1 MFRSVSDQFT
11 CKSKRCQ
18 GLTVNFSIAVPLL
31 QRFAEEFFAY
41 PKNTDCSKLAEA
53 KVIKLSLWLPSF
65 QVCPFPPLAPPPPF
79 FPLQPKRLSGLCQVV
94 WSHDGAFVI
103 KRLPGG
109 EDVLALIVLKSWPNT
124 SQTARPTPPPPPP
137 PPSMA
142 FSLRL
147 LSTKSSAT
155 SVLDHTLSRLVFRGA
170 RI

>member
-1 MFRSVSDQFT
+1 MAPFIPSVPIPT
-11 CKSKRCQ
+11 PR
-18 GLTVNFSIAVPLL
+18 
-31 QRFAEEFFAY
+31 
-41 PKNTDCSKLAEA
+41 
-53 KVIKLSLWLPSF
+53 
-65 QVCPFPPLAPPPPF
+65 PPPPPPPL
-79 FPLQPKRLSGLCQVV
+79 FPLQPKRLSGICQVV

-124 SQTARPTPPPPPP
+124 SQTAPP

-155 SVLDHTLSRLVFRGA
+155 SVLDHALSRLVFRGA

>member
-65 QVCPFPPLAPPPPF
+65 QVCLFPPLAPPL
-79 FPLQPKRLSGLCQVV
+79 PLLPITTKTFVWLMSSRVV
-94 WSHDGAFVI
+94 PRWGICHQTSAWGWG
-103 KRLPGG
+103 RSSTYSL
-109 EDVLALIVLKSWPNT
+109 EVLAEHFPNCT
-124 SQTARPTPPPPPP
+124 PNPTPTPP

-155 SVLDHTLSRLVFRGA
+155 SVLDHALSRLVFRGA